1 MKVLFPNMYWI
12 LTAFFIINGILVPPL
27 LHTHLWLLLELC
39 TCWHF
44 STFKILFSTCVTWSS
59 QNFNWG
65 FCSQKHRRVG
75 IALTFGQWHFGTTP
89 GFCIVPGGLIS
100 RSGSTPWTN
109 TVGVGSSHVA
119 QKQIYGL
126 NSQFRRHF
134 FRVPWPL
141 KVHWGPRN
149 HDDGTRTGFCLICF
163 NCMSKFVETDYTR
176 NVCYP
181 FMTYR
186 KSTRDQKNNLQTNN
200 TRLHHKTTHR
210 FLCMLS
216 TVLPGGCCL
225 CLDDIGPAGS
235 IYCKQRLWLYC
246 YEKYVSR
253 YVNHTD
259 IGIINMYIH
268 TWYIHTEPVE
278 LGLIVGGICPSDI

>member
-1 MKVLFPNMYWI
+1 MYWI
-12 LTAFFIINGILVPPL
+12 LTAFPIFNGILIPPL

-75 IALTFGQWHFGTTP
+75 IALTFGQRHFGTTP
-89 GFCIVPGGLIS
+89 GFCFVPGGLIS
-100 RSGSTPWTN
+100 RSGSTPWT
-109 TVGVGSSHVA
+109 VGGSSHVA

-141 KVHWGPRN
+141 TVHWGPRN

-163 NCMSKFVETDYTR
+163 NCMSKFVE
-176 NVCYP
+176 
-181 FMTYR
+181 
-186 KSTRDQKNNLQTNN
+186 
-200 TRLHHKTTHR
+200 KTTQEMFAILLWR
-210 FLCMLS
+210 IENRLETKKIFCRQTTLVY
-216 TVLPGGCCL
+216 TVKRPT
-225 CLDDIGPAGS
+225 GS
-235 IYCKQRLWLYC
+235 SVC
-246 YEKYVSR
+246 
-253 YVNHTD
+253 
-259 IGIINMYIH
+259 
-268 TWYIHTEPVE
+268 
-278 LGLIVGGICPSDI
+278 